1 MIRRRPARPRGR
13 HRSGLALSAVP
24 SYTWDHGA
32 RAEAVR
38 LGAAWPGWAVLYGTG
53 SRLFYAI
60 ATWPT
65 PEPLIV
71 SDRTPDGLQ
80 ALMNEAE
87 TARAATRRQA
97 PTSAPAGA
105 VTQHRTSASTPAGVG
120 RP

>member
-38 LGAAWPGWAVLYGTG
+38 LEAAWPGWAVLYGTG

-71 SDRTPDGLQ
+71 SDRTPEGLET
-80 ALMNEAE
+80 LMNDAE
-87 TARAATRRQA
+87 TATEGASVPGATR
-97 PTSAPAGA
+97 
-105 VTQHRTSASTPAGVG
+105 VG
-120 RP
+120 RNRHPGRPHHPPRSTR